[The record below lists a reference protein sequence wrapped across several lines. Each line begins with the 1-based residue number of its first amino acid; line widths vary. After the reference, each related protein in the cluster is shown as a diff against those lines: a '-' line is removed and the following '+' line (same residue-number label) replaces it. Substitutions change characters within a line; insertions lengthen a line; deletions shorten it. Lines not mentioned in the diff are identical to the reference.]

1 MFIMKNNLKIIVMVV
16 MTTMVAACNSN
27 ADKKSPEV
35 NAGNK
40 DSVFN
45 VEADRFD
52 DIQVLRYQ
60 VPGFNELSLQQKQLA
75 YYLYQ
80 AGLSGRDIYYDQKY
94 RHNLQ
99 IRKTLEA
106 VLNTYSGDKNSDN
119 YKKFLVYAK
128 KFFFANGIHHHYA
141 YDKMIPQFDAAYLT
155 ELITKSDKN
164 KLPLAGMN
172 LKEYVTYLEPILFDP
187 KVDSKGVDQNPDV
200 D

>member
-1 MFIMKNNLKIIVMVV
+1 MVV
-16 MTTMVAACNSN
+16 MTAMVAACNSN

-128 KFFFANGIHHHYA
+128 KFFFANGIHHHY
-141 YDKMIPQFDAAYLT
+141 
-155 ELITKSDKN
+155 
-164 KLPLAGMN
+164 
-172 LKEYVTYLEPILFDP
+172 
-187 KVDSKGVDQNPDV
+187 
-200 D
+200 